1 MIEGNRAFLEQH
13 KGNSQPLPNVQ
24 YEHLNICSIVMTPP
38 PHTSL
43 SFFFVF
49 LADSLMHRAAVAEML
64 YVLEPDKKPEA
75 IKLIEES
82 TNNTVPK

>member
-1 MIEGNRAFLEQH
+1 
-13 KGNSQPLPNVQ
+13 
-24 YEHLNICSIVMTPP
+24 
-38 PHTSL
+38 
-43 SFFFVF
+43 
-49 LADSLMHRAAVAEML
+49 MHRAAVAEML